1 VIWLI
6 AVYINGAIRRVP
18 ASRIAWCLSCGEW
31 PKGIVRARDG
41 EERNL
46 RPENLILIERGP
58 RPFTNS
64 QVRRASS
71 RHTTP
76 TPAAI
81 SLGRIAL
88 PQLARRADG
97 LAEIGPGQSIQERDD
112 GLRLVVGQPSVKL
125 RITLSWT
132 ARDRVAALPS

>member
-1 VIWLI
+1 M
-6 AVYINGAIRRVP
+6 RVL

-41 EERNL
+41 DERNL

-58 RPFTNS
+58 RRSPTARS
-64 QVRRASS
+64 GRASS

-88 PQLARRADG
+88 PQLARRTDR
-97 LAEIGPGQSIQERDD
+97 LAEIGPGQSVEERDD
-112 GLRLVVGQPSVKL
+112 DLRLVVGQLSVKL
-125 RITLSWT
+125 RIAHLLDR
-132 ARDRVAALPS
+132 ARQGGRASVVKIRRRDGDV